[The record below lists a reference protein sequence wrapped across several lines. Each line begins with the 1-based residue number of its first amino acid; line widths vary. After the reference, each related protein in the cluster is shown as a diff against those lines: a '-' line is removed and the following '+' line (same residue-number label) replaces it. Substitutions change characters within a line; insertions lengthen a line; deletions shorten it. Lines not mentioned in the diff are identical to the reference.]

1 MKQLN
6 SKIEALTYIRVG
18 NENQITNKNNN
29 KKRKK
34 NKSSKINKDK
44 ETR

>member
-18 NENQITNKNNN
+18 NENQLI
-29 KKRKK
+29 RGLP
-34 NKSSKINKDK
+34 K
-44 ETR
+44 EL